1 MTVVKRRAVFLDRD
15 GVINRAPIC
24 DGKPYPPANLAELEV
39 LPGVEGALA
48 RLKAFGF
55 FLVVVSNQPDVAR
68 GAADRDVVEAI
79 NQRLMESLPIDEM
92 RVCYHD
98 DRDFCLCR
106 KPLPGLLVDAASAHD
121 LDLAGSYMIGDR
133 WRDVEA
139 GRSAG
144 CKTMFIDYGYK
155 EKQPAHFDF
164 RVKSLAQAADVILAQ
179 FTHDT

>member
-1 MTVVKRRAVFLDRD
+1 VKRCAVFLDRD
-15 GVINRAPIC
+15 GVVNRALIR

-39 LPGVEGALA
+39 LPGVEDALT
-48 RLKAFGF
+48 RLKASGF

-68 GAADRDVVEAI
+68 GAVDRNVVDAI
-79 NQRLMESLPIDEM
+79 NERLMELLPIDEM

-98 DRDFCLCR
+98 DRDFCSCR
-106 KPLPGLLVDAASAHD
+106 KPLPGMLVDAASAHD

-144 CKTMFIDYGYK
+144 CKTMFIDYGYL
-155 EKQPAHFDF
+155 EKQPVHFDF
-164 RVKSLAQAADVILAQ
+164 RVTSLAQAVDIILAR
-179 FTHDT
+179 FTRDT

>member
-1 MTVVKRRAVFLDRD
+1 MKRRAVFLDRD
-15 GVINRAPIC
+15 GVVNRALIR
-24 DGKPYPPANLAELEV
+24 DGKPYPPTNLAELEV
-39 LPGVEGALA
+39 LPGVGEALA
-48 RLKAFGF
+48 RLKASGF

-68 GAADRDVVEAI
+68 GAVERDVVDTI
-79 NQRLMESLPIDEM
+79 NQHLMESLPIDEM

-98 DRDFCLCR
+98 DGDFCACR
-106 KPLPGLLVDAASAHD
+106 KPRPGLLVDAASVHD
-121 LDLAGSYMIGDR
+121 LDLAGSYMVGDR

-144 CKTMFIDYGYK
+144 CRTMFIDYGYK

-164 RVKSLAQAADVILAQ
+164 QVKSLAHAADIILAR